1 MGRRHRS
8 VLTNVV
14 RSGAHCDGGVMEHE
28 PTPPGVQDPG
38 PFYHGTKADLKPGD
52 VLRPGYRS
60 NFGERTTANYVY
72 LTATLDAATW
82 GAELSVGEGPGRIY
96 QVEPTGPIEDDP
108 NLTDKKFPGNPT
120 RSYRTRQPL
129 RVVGEIVDWEPHD
142 PEVLQGMRDHLEELK
157 RLGVE
162 AIND

>member
-1 MGRRHRS
+1 M
-8 VLTNVV
+8 N
-14 RSGAHCDGGVMEHE
+14 E
-28 PTPPGVQDPG
+28 PTPTARDPG

-52 VLRPGYRS
+52 LLHPGYGS
-60 NFGERTTANYVY
+60 NFGERRKANYVY

-96 QVEPTGPIEDDP
+96 RVEPTGPIEDDP
-108 NLTDKKFPGNPT
+108 NLTDKKFPGNRT

-129 RVVGEIVDWEPHD
+129 RVVGEVEGWEPHSR
-142 PEVLQGMRDHLEELK
+142 EVLQGMRVRLEKLK

>member
-1 MGRRHRS
+1 M
-8 VLTNVV
+8 
-14 RSGAHCDGGVMEHE
+14 
-28 PTPPGVQDPG
+28 
-38 PFYHGTKADLKPGD
+38 
-52 VLRPGYRS
+52 
-60 NFGERTTANYVY
+60 
-72 LTATLDAATW
+72 DAATW
-82 GAELSVGEGPGRIY
+82 GADCPSARASRIY

-120 RSYRTRQPL
+120 RSHRTRQLL

-142 PEVLQGMRDHLEELK
+142 PEVLEGMRDHLEELK